1 MHSYAKRDII
11 CILSLWK
18 SPGHAAGEDI
28 LTIAPTPL
36 APFDIDVS
44 VLIVGA
50 GAAGLT
56 AALAAR
62 DEGADVLLLERDEN
76 PRGSTSM
83 SQGYACASGTRL
95 QKEQGVEDDADRYYA
110 DIMAR
115 TKGSADPRI
124 ARTVADNTGI
134 AIDWLIE
141 KHDIPFS
148 MNIKWGGFF
157 GHSVNRMQGMP
168 TRTGEEL
175 MGSLIR
181 AAGNAGVDL
190 VTGAHVDMVYAD
202 ADGKATG
209 VRVRRVDG
217 TVENIGCQALVL
229 TTCGFGANHEMV
241 RKYIPEFG
249 NAPYYRYFGHEGN
262 EGEGIQWGIELGA
275 AVGCMD
281 SYQGYGALADP
292 YGIIMNYESVMHG
305 GITVNLEGKRFSN
318 EVADIA
324 AQALNVL
331 RQPEGTG
338 WIVFDDE
345 RRALVEGLPEFQ
357 QLVSLGAIKTAETP
371 AQLAELMKIP
381 ADAFE
386 TTLRET
392 LDMVAG
398 KAPCPFGRD
407 FTTKTPLSG
416 RLHAVRTTGAL
427 FHTQGGLM
435 VDEGAQ
441 VLRADGSPLPNLF
454 AGGGTACGI
463 SGSGPYGY
471 LPAAGI
477 GTAIGLGRL
486 AGISAARLVA
496 QS

>member
-1 MHSYAKRDII
+1 M
-11 CILSLWK
+11 
-18 SPGHAAGEDI
+18 
-28 LTIAPTPL
+28 TIAPTPDT
-36 APFDIDVS
+36 PFDIEVS
-44 VLIVGA
+44 VLVVGA

-62 DEGADVLLLERDEN
+62 DEGADVFLLERDEH
-76 PRGSTSM
+76 PRGSTGM
-83 SQGYACASGTRL
+83 SQGYACGSGTRF
-95 QKEQGVEDDADRYYA
+95 QKEQGIDDDADRYYA

-115 TKGSADPRI
+115 TKGTANPRI
-124 ARTVADNTGI
+124 ARTVAENTGI
-134 AIDWLIE
+134 AIDWLVDR
-141 KHDIPFS
+141 HAIPFS

-202 ADGKATG
+202 PDGRATG
-209 VRVRRVDG
+209 VRVKRVDG
-217 TVENIGCQALVL
+217 SIENIGCKALVL
-229 TTCGFGANHEMV
+229 TTCGFGANREMV

-249 NAPYYRYFGHEGN
+249 EAPYYRYFGHEGN

-292 YGIIMNYESVMHG
+292 HGIVMNYESVMHG

-338 WIVFDDE
+338 WIVFDDA
-345 RRALVEGLPEFQ
+345 RRALVEELPEFR
-357 QLVSLGAIKTAETP
+357 QLVSLGAIRSADTP
-371 AQLAELMKIP
+371 AQLAALMKIP

-386 TTLRET
+386 ATLNEAIA
-392 LDMVAG
+392 MAQG
-398 KAPCPFGRD
+398 KAQCPFGRD
-407 FTTKTPLSG
+407 FTTKPPLSG
-416 RLHAVRTTGAL
+416 RLHCVRTTGAL
-427 FHTQGGLM
+427 FHTQGGLL

-441 VLRADGSPLPNLF
+441 VLRPDGTQLPNLF

-463 SGSGPYGY
+463 SGEGPYGY
-471 LPAAGI
+471 LPAAGV
-477 GTAIGLGRL
+477 GSAISLGRL
-486 AGISAARLVA
+486 AGMSAARLAA

>member
-1 MHSYAKRDII
+1 M
-11 CILSLWK
+11 
-18 SPGHAAGEDI
+18 
-28 LTIAPTPL
+28 TIAPTPE
-36 APFDIDVS
+36 APFDIEVP
-44 VLIVGA
+44 VVVVGA

-62 DEGADVLLLERDEN
+62 DEGADVLLLERDEH

-83 SQGYACASGTRL
+83 SQGYACAAGTRL
-95 QKEQGVEDDADRYYA
+95 QKEQGVDDDADRYYA

-115 TKGSADPRI
+115 TKGTADPVI
-124 ARTVADNTGI
+124 ARTVAENTGT
-134 AIDWLIE
+134 AIDWLID

-148 MNIKWGGFF
+148 MNIRWGGFF

-181 AAGNAGVDL
+181 ATANAGVDL

-202 ADGKATG
+202 PDGRATG

-217 TVENIGCQALVL
+217 GIENIGCKALVL

-262 EGEGIQWGIELGA
+262 EGEGIQWGMELGA

-305 GITVNLEGKRFSN
+305 GFTVNLEGKRFSN
-318 EVADIA
+318 EIADIA

-331 RQPEGTG
+331 AQPDGIG
-338 WIVFDDE
+338 WIVFDDQ
-345 RRALVEGLPEFQ
+345 RRALVEELPEFR
-357 QLVSLGAIKTAETP
+357 QLVALGAIRSADTP

-381 ADAFE
+381 AEAFE
-386 TTLRET
+386 ATYRGVQE
-392 LDMVAG
+392 MAHG
-398 KAPCPFGRD
+398 SAACPFGRD
-407 FTTKTPLSG
+407 FTTKAPLSG
-416 RLHAVRTTGAL
+416 RLHCVRTTGAL

-435 VDEGAQ
+435 VDAGAQ
-441 VLRADGSPLPNLF
+441 VLRPDGSRLPNLF

-463 SGSGPYGY
+463 SGQGPRGY

-486 AGISAARLVA
+486 AGISAARVA
-496 QS
+496 AD